1 MSFFVARL
9 LAFLWMPMYNKKVLH
24 KIYHELEE
32 LSVDSEFLLE
42 TKTMESN
49 LLKYIYCLIEKYD
62 YPLEIAEGLDL
73 KELFKLLS
81 VKLSLCFSNKVEE
94 ILEYIDL
101 VSNVLKKEIF
111 ILVNFHIF
119 LEKDD
124 IVALYRE
131 CFYKK
136 IKLLFAESQKP
147 DIINEEEKL
156 FIIDNDL
163 CEINLS

>member
-1 MSFFVARL
+1 MRQEINI
-9 LAFLWMPMYNKKVLH
+9 LW
-24 KIYHELEE
+24 LEDD
-32 LSVDSEFLLE
+32 LTSDAH
-42 TKTMESN
+42 SN
-49 LLKYIYCLIEKYD
+49 R
-62 YPLEIAEGLDL
+62 
-73 KELFKLLS
+73 KEL
-81 VKLSLCFSNKVEE
+81 VEE

-124 IVALYRE
+124 IAALYRE